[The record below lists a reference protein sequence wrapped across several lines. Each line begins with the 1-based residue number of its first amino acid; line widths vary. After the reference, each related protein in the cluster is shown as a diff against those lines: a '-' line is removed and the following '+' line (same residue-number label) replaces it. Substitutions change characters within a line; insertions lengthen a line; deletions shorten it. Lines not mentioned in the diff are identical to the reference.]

1 MNVARHPLAA
11 KLLSWLLFIPYAA
24 QGMWV
29 RNRALRLS
37 PAAGPR
43 SGVYGPGAAAVNIL
57 TVGDSSAAAVGIEQ
71 TDGSIGA
78 QIARKW
84 QERRNETVHWHI
96 SGHNSAVASEIRD
109 HVVPNLKLAEYSHI
123 FIMLGTNDMKNWH
136 STGRWKRDFG
146 SLLYALRAR
155 FPEARI
161 YWHQAI
167 DVSTA
172 PALPRLLSYV
182 MNLRVGLFNR
192 KGAQLCVERGVVCV
206 PPLPIAEPSGYC
218 RDGFHANTHG
228 YDVWSDHMLKYV
240 DETPRSTPAAQPY
253 IREPN

>member
-1 MNVARHPLAA
+1 MMNVERYPLAA
-11 KLLSWLLFIPYAA
+11 KLLSWLLFPLYFL
-24 QGMWV
+24 QGTWV
-29 RNRALRLS
+29 RNRSLRLS

-43 SGVYGPGAAAVNIL
+43 SGQYGSGEPTVRIL
-57 TVGDSSAAAVGIEQ
+57 TVGDSSAAAVGIER
-71 TDGSIGA
+71 TEGA
-78 QIARKW
+78 MAPQLARKW
-84 QERRNETVHWHI
+84 NDRRGETVSWHI
-96 SGHNSAVASEIRD
+96 SGHNSAVADEIRD
-109 HVVPNLKLAEYSHI
+109 YVVPNIARHDYTHI

-155 FPEARI
+155 FPEAKI

-172 PALPRLLSYV
+172 PALPWLLGYV

-206 PPLPIAEPSGYC
+206 PPLPIAESSGYC

-228 YDVWSDHMLKYV
+228 YDVWSDHMLMYV
-240 DETPRSTPAAQPY
+240 DETPRSTPAAQPH
-253 IREPN
+253 IKE